1 MEIENKSDQS
11 PVQGS
16 PIRKE
21 NGIVGYLINIAISI
35 VLLYILNNLL
45 NLYVPWIPGDFSKF
59 FWNILNNVYNHVEI
73 PHLSKAFVQCLWAI
87 NFFLGFSIIGNFILI
102 LYHPRWFHHLV
113 QAFLAG
119 LAILAFFV
127 VYAIYPFNFD
137 NSAINTAIRVVLIIV
152 MVGLGVGLLSEAVR
166 FVIDLTHH
174 LRSREKKAPPIVAPI
189 EGQPP
194 DQVGENK
201 QTL

>member
-1 MEIENKSDQS
+1 MELEKKSDPAFQS
-11 PVQGS
+11 S
-16 PIRKE
+16 PARRE

-87 NFFLGFSIIGNFILI
+87 NIFLGFSIIGNFVLI
-102 LYHPRWFHHLV
+102 LYRPRWFHHLV
-113 QAFLAG
+113 QSALAG
-119 LAILAFFV
+119 LAIMAFSI

-137 NSAINTAIRVVLIIV
+137 NSAINTGIRVVLIII
-152 MVGLGVGLLSEAVR
+152 MVGLGIGLLSEFVR
-166 FVIDLTHH
+166 FIFAVGRDL
-174 LRSREKKAPPIVAPI
+174 RGRQKKALPVVTPI
-189 EGQPP
+189 EDQPS
-194 DQVGENK
+194 DQIGDDNK
-201 QTL
+201 L